1 MGIGSCALKGKG
13 PSVDGQSKRWAEML
27 RGQVPRSC
35 SLLSISTPFSL
46 GSVHYELEAYSLLNW
61 PQMEA

>member
-1 MGIGSCALKGKG
+1 MGIGSCALKGNG
-13 PSVDGQSKRWAEML
+13 PSVEGRGKGWAEML
-27 RGQVPRSC
+27 WGQVPRSC

-46 GSVHYELEAYSLLNW
+46 GSVRYEQEACSLLNW